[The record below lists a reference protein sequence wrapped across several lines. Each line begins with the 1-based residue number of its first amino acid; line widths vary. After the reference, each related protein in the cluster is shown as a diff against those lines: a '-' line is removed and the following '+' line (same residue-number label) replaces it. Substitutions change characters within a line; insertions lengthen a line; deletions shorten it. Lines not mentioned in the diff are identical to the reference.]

1 MAKLIPLGDVA
12 ALLRVS
18 VDQVLGFGLDGELR
32 YVNVG
37 RGYKRPRRI
46 GQDDDGQ
53 ASIHNHNIGPDT
65 PLRLDRAV
73 ELAFPAEPN
82 ILVRTPDTV
91 QKP

>member
-18 VDQVLGFGLDGELR
+18 VDQVLGFVLDGELR

-46 GQDDDGQ
+46 GQDDDEQ
-53 ASIHNHNIGPDT
+53 ASHP
-65 PLRLDRAV
+65 
-73 ELAFPAEPN
+73 
-82 ILVRTPDTV
+82 
-91 QKP
+91 

>member
-18 VDQVLGFGLDGELR
+18 VDQVLGFVLDGELR

-37 RGYKRPRRI
+37 RGYKRLRRI
-46 GQDDDGQ
+46 RQDDDEHKLP
-53 ASIHNHNIGPDT
+53 IHNHNIGPGT

-73 ELAFPAEPN
+73 ELAFPARWHDGFRASP
-82 ILVRTPDTV
+82 
-91 QKP
+91 